1 MSSVAR
7 TYVFLLLL
15 VSFVIASVEAQRLW
29 CHGGGA
35 DREYSPIQ
43 CPDET
48 IECFKFV
55 CKNAQTGQVCEM
67 QELRIGASKDLP
79 KEKCSHATFTCL
91 LLSKTSYK
99 KKANKSPL
107 GLSLEQTYLVN
118 KIKSSGSKKM
128 TKPRKAIQLD
138 TQIKMKA
145 AAAKL
150 VFGSPRATNIAP
162 THWTNLG
169 TE

>member
-55 CKNAQTGQVCEM
+55 CKNAQTGQGSFVSRGCGVAVPNPATALTNESCFQAQSVCEQLHGRPHCYTCNNVHM
-67 QELRIGASKDLP
+67 CNGMFRTQLP
-79 KEKCSHATFTCL
+79 TLFLFTVVVLVL
-91 LLSKTSYK
+91 LVY
-99 KKANKSPL
+99 
-107 GLSLEQTYLVN
+107 
-118 KIKSSGSKKM
+118 
-128 TKPRKAIQLD
+128 
-138 TQIKMKA
+138 
-145 AAAKL
+145 
-150 VFGSPRATNIAP
+150 
-162 THWTNLG
+162 
-169 TE
+169 